1 MDIIVTTIDS
11 LKSCHNLPI
20 LHVHPILST
29 EDIQLLD
36 EQLFVKR
43 KNRVRMSTILEAV
56 KKSCTIHDYAEL
68 KSSLCEALQD
78 MLIRDDGR
86 DQTLLDILPAENIL
100 LNYKAEDWWD
110 AIYTAGGI
118 LVKNGYV
125 DQRYQDQ
132 MLYSF
137 ENYGSYMI
145 IDDGIAIPHAKNEG
159 TVRKT
164 GMTLLVLQKPV
175 EFINGKKLQ
184 VFFSFCSKDNIEH
197 LDALVAVANLIKE
210 TEFRQCM
217 KGFHDP
223 HEVVRFIKEHIL
235 KQQ

>member
-1 MDIIVTTIDS
+1 M
-11 LKSCHNLPI
+11 
-20 LHVHPILST
+20 
-29 EDIQLLD
+29 
-36 EQLFVKR
+36 
-43 KNRVRMSTILEAV
+43 
-56 KKSCTIHDYAEL
+56 
-68 KSSLCEALQD
+68 QD
-78 MLIRDDGR
+78 LLIRDDGR

-100 LNYKAEDWWD
+100 LNYPAENWRD
-110 AIYTAGGI
+110 AIRTAGGL
-118 LVKNGYV
+118 LVVNGYV
-125 DQRYQDQ
+125 DQRYQEQ

-164 GMTLLVLQKPV
+164 GMTLLILKKPV

-210 TEFRQCM
+210 TDFRQCI
-217 KGFHDP
+217 KRFHNSL
-223 HEVVRFIKEHIL
+223 EIVQFIKTHTQESI
-235 KQQ
+235 